1 MQPVERPAANLFTRD
16 DTFFGICEGLGQDT
30 GIPANL
36 IRIALAGLCFF
47 YPLPTIA
54 AYLGLGLVV
63 FATRFFFPDVHAY
76 DVVDEPAAKIDAAK
90 ATDSADLPLAA

>member
-36 IRIALAGLCFF
+36 IRITLAGLSFF
-47 YPLPTIA
+47 YPLPTLA

-63 FATRFFFPDVHAY
+63 LATRYFFPDVHAFSLVEQP
-76 DVVDEPAAKIDAAK
+76 DATPATADQPDRLPIAA
-90 ATDSADLPLAA
+90 